1 MNHTY
6 ETAGHLIEHFLT
18 RGQLHESSVTLGGT
32 GPNGTSQLALLE
44 LIGFDKV
51 RALKAINIISGSV
64 FGFFIYLAFKE
75 GKMHVEH
82 YLNYDKGARHLHG
95 ASLIKGASFF
105 CGLKRGR
112 SSLYDNHLVKA
123 TVNYLIHEEFC
134 ERPLRSFD
142 ANLVFWAYCGR
153 RQALIK
159 ITPETFPDMTVW
171 QVITACLSIRFIH
184 GEFTYGDYQFSDPMF
199 SPQFKVLVR
208 KLLRS
213 GDNHLFINYKKT
225 QVAGNIIF
233 IKSQP
238 CRFPNWVL
246 LRDFL
251 TFTCNMKN
259 PRLIKTHRQNVELLL
274 RG

>member
-6 ETAGHLIEHFLT
+6 ETAGHLIEQFLA

-51 RALKAINIISGSV
+51 RALKAINLISGSV
-64 FGFFIYLAFKE
+64 FGYFIYLAFKE
-75 GKMHVEH
+75 RKMRVEH
-82 YLNYDKGARHLHG
+82 YLNYDKGARELHG

-105 CGLKRGR
+105 CGFKRGR
-112 SSLYDNHLVKA
+112 SSLYDNHLVEA
-123 TVNYLIHEEFC
+123 TVRYLIHDDFC

-142 ANLVFWAYCGR
+142 ANMVFWAYCGR

-159 ITPETFPDMTVW
+159 ITPETFPDMNVW

-184 GEFTYGDYQFSDPMF
+184 GEFCYGDYRFSDPMF
-199 SPQFKVLVR
+199 SPQFKTLVR

-259 PRLIKTHRQNVELLL
+259 PRLIKTHRQNVEMLVP
-274 RG
+274 R